1 MTGAALEHALFQE
14 ALSAFADGE
23 LPDDEVKALEEH
35 LRNCARCR
43 RELALHQGISRAL
56 VLEPLP
62 EVSLSLRRRIGQIG
76 APASRVALLRDRRW
90 AVPAAAAMLVIGIAS
105 TVALRSRSGEA
116 RTAIA
121 AIPLLRD
128 ALADCRGVM
137 GRNFPR
143 KADLEAVGQRVSF
156 AVRPL
161 TRPDAELFS
170 TWNTTL
176 AGSPAVGLAYRWRGT
191 VVVQYAVPAELVQ
204 KEPALGGTLRKGRLF
219 STSERGQSIV
229 ATVGNGTGTILVSD
243 VAPEEL
249 SRLVL

>member
-1 MTGAALEHALFQE
+1 MTMTGAAIEHAEFQE

-23 LPDDEVKALEEH
+23 LPDDEVKTLEEH

-56 VLEPLP
+56 VLEPIP
-62 EVSLSLRRRIGQIG
+62 EASLSLRRRIGQIG
-76 APASRVALLRDRRW
+76 APPARVATRRW
-90 AVPAAAAMLVIGIAS
+90 AVPAAAAMLVVGIAS
-105 TVALRSRSGEA
+105 AVALRSRFGEPP
-116 RTAIA
+116 TAIA

-143 KADLEAVGQRVSF
+143 KADLEAVGRKVSF

-161 TRPDAELFS
+161 ARPDAELFS
-170 TWNTTL
+170 TWNPTL

-191 VVVQYAVPAELVQ
+191 VVVQYSVPAELLQ
-204 KEPALGGTLRKGRLF
+204 KEPALRRTLRKGRLF
-219 STSERGQSIV
+219 STSESGQSIV
-229 ATVGNGTGTILVSD
+229 ATVGGGIGTILVSD

-249 SRLVL
+249 RRLVL

>member
-1 MTGAALEHALFQE
+1 MTGAALEHAVFEE

-23 LPDDEVKALEEH
+23 LPDDEVKALQEH

-43 RELALHQGISRAL
+43 RELAVHQRISRAL
-56 VLEPLP
+56 VLEPVP
-62 EVSLSLRRRIGQIG
+62 QASLSLRRRIGQIG
-76 APASRVALLRDRRW
+76 APAAGVALLKVRRW
-90 AVPAAAAMLVIGIAS
+90 AVPAAAAMLVIGITSA
-105 TVALRSRSGEA
+105 VALRSRSGEA

-128 ALADCRGVM
+128 ALADCRGAM

-161 TRPDAELFS
+161 ARRDAELFS

-191 VVVQYAVPAELVQ
+191 VVVQYSVAAELL
-204 KEPALGGTLRKGRLF
+204 ENDPAVGGTLRKGRVF
-219 STSERGQSIV
+219 SASESGQSIV
-229 ATVGNGTGTILVSD
+229 ATVGAGIGTILVSD
-243 VAPEEL
+243 VAPEAL
-249 SRLVL
+249 RGLVL

>member
-1 MTGAALEHALFQE
+1 MTGAALEHALVQE

-56 VLEPLP
+56 ALQPLP
-62 EVSLSLRRRIGQIG
+62 EASMSLRRRIGQIG
-76 APASRVALLRDRRW
+76 APAARVALLKDRRW
-90 AVPAAAAMLVIGIAS
+90 ALPAAAAMLVVGIAS
-105 TVALRSRSGEA
+105 AVALRPRFGEPP
-116 RTAIA
+116 TAIA
-121 AIPLLRD
+121 AIPLLSD
-128 ALADCRGVM
+128 AVADCRRAM

-156 AVRPL
+156 TVRPL
-161 TRPDAELFS
+161 ARRDAELFS

-176 AGSPAVGLAYRWRGT
+176 AGSPAVGLAYHWRGT
-191 VVVQYAVPAELVQ
+191 VVVQYSVPAELVQ
-204 KEPALGGTLRKGRLF
+204 QEPALGGTAGKRRLF
-219 STSERGQSIV
+219 STSERGQSII
-229 ATVGNGTGTILVSD
+229 ATVADGTGIILVSD

>member
-1 MTGAALEHALFQE
+1 MTGAALEHALVQE

-43 RELALHQGISRAL
+43 RELALHQRISRAL
-56 VLEPLP
+56 VLEPVP
-62 EVSLSLRRRIGQIG
+62 EASMSLRRKIAQIG
-76 APASRVALLRDRRW
+76 APAARVALLKDRRW
-90 AVPAAAAMLVIGIAS
+90 AVPAAAAMLVVGIAS
-105 TVALRSRSGEA
+105 AVALRSRFGEPPP
-116 RTAIA
+116 AIA

-128 ALADCRGVM
+128 AVADCRGAM

-161 TRPDAELFS
+161 GRPDAELFS

-191 VVVQYAVPAELVQ
+191 VVVQYSVAAELL
-204 KEPALGGTLRKGRLF
+204 ENDPAVGGTLRKGRVF
-219 STSERGQSIV
+219 SASESGQSIV
-229 ATVGNGTGTILVSD
+229 ATVGAGIGTILVSD
-243 VAPEEL
+243 VAPEAL
-249 SRLVL
+249 RGLVL